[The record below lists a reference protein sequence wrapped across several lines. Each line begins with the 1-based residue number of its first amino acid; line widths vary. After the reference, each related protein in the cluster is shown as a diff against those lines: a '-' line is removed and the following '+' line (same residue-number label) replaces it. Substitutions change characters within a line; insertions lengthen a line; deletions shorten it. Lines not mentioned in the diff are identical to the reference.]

1 MPYKGKR
8 WQSQQGE
15 GSWLHRSL
23 LYHRGVAATIFAVY
37 SRKKLRITNCVW
49 GLSLAS
55 VYMSSPISILSSCF
69 LYEQRR
75 ISLFFPFPLTVIP
88 HVGRHHPP
96 EGWSSLFLPLGS
108 PRLGPDFGYTRVC
121 LLGPWNFPGNNTGVG
136 CHFLF
141 QVVACTIL
149 FILFPLPP

>member
-37 SRKKLRITNCVW
+37 SRKKLRIANCVW

-88 HVGRHHPP
+88 HVRRHHPQRDGVP
-96 EGWSSLFLPLGS
+96 CSFPWDLPDLAQTLVIHVCASSVHGI
-108 PRLGPDFGYTRVC
+108 
-121 LLGPWNFPGNNTGVG
+121 
-136 CHFLF
+136 F
-141 QVVACTIL
+141 QATIL
-149 FILFPLPP
+149 EWVATSYFRL